1 MASDF
6 VVTELL
12 DINPDEGIINFRG
25 SRMLLFRADALFRLR
40 EELVRNLGED
50 MARNI
55 MTRFGYRCGAF
66 DVMASREF
74 FSFENDADWMLAGPK
89 MHALEGMVQA
99 TCDHLKF
106 DRESGSFLMR
116 GAWKNSYEAENYLR
130 KYGRSKEPVCWTLTG
145 YASGFGTGF
154 MGRQVVCVETMCQGM
169 GDPCC
174 RYEMRSIEDWNGQA
188 ARNVRDLQRNVVLKN
203 FQTLLEEERERVYS
217 WQLLNRAIIDISTS
231 LSSSSMPVKTVEHAQ
246 KILRADRAVM
256 AVVTEKKKR
265 ILLYETAGR
274 EKVNARVL
282 TGPCEAITS
291 IIEGRKVLERSGDP
305 VTVQGLGPVVRSLLG
320 IPLCFKKELI
330 GALIVIDKA
339 NGGHFS
345 QHDREILDFLGAH
358 SAVAMGNAR
367 VYEHTNQK
375 LQENITELY
384 RVNSLLMAKHDA
396 LQKSNHIHNRLTS
409 LVLEGHGIEE
419 IGRNLA
425 SILARPVVIADQ
437 FFHIL
442 SSSESC
448 AGSPDA
454 RKIWQGAVQETNS
467 REELSSLFS
476 DRRLITLA
484 AGDTDRLA
492 VASVVAGSDNLG
504 FVAAVEGGRPLNQ
517 LDYMAMEHAGTVIA
531 LDLLKQKATF
541 EAERRLKKDFLEEL
555 LGGNYENEEV
565 IIRRAERLGLDLT
578 GTYRVVAIDF
588 DPESVFVQ
596 KERHGDRKSRLEGFF
611 QAVNRAVKQVSPD
624 ITIIGRKS
632 NMVGLMTAG
641 SDGGKNAA
649 GYLQAVARGLEAS
662 FNSTFQDY
670 RWCAG
675 ISSPGSGVSAF
686 AGLYR
691 EACIT
696 IEILKSLNCAGRCHA
711 YESLGIFG
719 LLNINA
725 DQFKKFVHHVIGP
738 ILTYDEKHNTQL
750 LHTLILYFRNNCNL
764 QKAARRGFMN
774 ASTMK
779 YRLRR
784 IAEIAKINISD
795 PETNLQVQLALK
807 ILEGL
812 K

>member
-6 VVTELL
+6 IVTELL
-12 DINPDEGIINFRG
+12 DINPNEGIINFRG

-40 EELVRNLGED
+40 EELVRNLGEN

-265 ILLYETAGR
+265 ILLYETAGWK
-274 EKVNARVL
+274 KVNTRVL
-282 TGPCEAITS
+282 TEPCGVTTS
-291 IIEGRKVLERSGDP
+291 ILEGRKPLERPGGAAAI
-305 VTVQGLGPVVRSLLG
+305 QGLGADAQSLLG
-320 IPLCFKKELI
+320 IPLFFKKEPI
-330 GALIVIDKA
+330 AALIVINKA
-339 NGGHFS
+339 GGGVFS

-358 SAVAMGNAR
+358 SAVAIGNAR
-367 VYEHTNQK
+367 VYEQTNQK
-375 LQENITELY
+375 LQENIAELY
-384 RVNSLLMAKHDA
+384 RVNSLLMSEHDA
-396 LQKSNHIHNRLTS
+396 LQKSTHIHNRLTS
-409 LVLEGHGIEE
+409 LVLEGHGLEE

-425 SILARPVVIADQ
+425 AILARPVVIADQ
-437 FFHIL
+437 YFHIL
-442 SSSESC
+442 SSSRSGDG
-448 AGSPDA
+448 APDI
-454 RKIWQGAVQETNS
+454 RQIWQEVIRGINF
-467 REELSSLFS
+467 REGLSSLLS
-476 DRRLITLA
+476 EKRLITLST
-484 AGDTDRLA
+484 GDEHRLA

-504 FVAAVEGGRPLNQ
+504 FVAAVEGGRPLSQ
-517 LDYMAMEHAGTVIA
+517 MDCMAMEHAGTVIA

-541 EAERRLKKDFLEEL
+541 ETERRLKKDFLEEL
-555 LGGNYENEEV
+555 LGGNYENEEAV
-565 IIRRAERLGLDLT
+565 IRRAEKLGLDLA
-578 GTYRVVAIDF
+578 GTYRVLAIDLI
-588 DPESVFVQ
+588 PGSAASAAEG
-596 KERHGDRKSRLEGFF
+596 RGDRKSRPESFF
-611 QAVNRAVKQVSPD
+611 QALDRAVKQVSPD
-624 ITIIGRKS
+624 IAIIGRKA
-632 NMVGLMTAG
+632 NIIGIINAG
-641 SDGGKNAA
+641 NVREKGVA
-649 GYLQAVARGLEAS
+649 GRLQAVNRGLEAVLNRI
-662 FNSTFQDY
+662 FPEHT
-670 RWCAG
+670 WWAG
-675 ISSPGSGVSAF
+675 ISSSGSGVSGF

-691 EACIT
+691 EVCTT
-696 IEILKSLNCAGRCHA
+696 IDIIKSLNCSNRCQA

-719 LLNINA
+719 LLNINV

-738 ILTYDEKHNTQL
+738 ILKYDEKHNSQL
-750 LHTLILYFRNNCNL
+750 LQTLHLYFTNNCNL

-784 IAEIAKINISD
+784 IAEIARINISD

-807 ILEGL
+807 IIEGL